1 MDIQPIVVGVDFA
14 EPSLAAAR
22 WTARHLLGGKLV
34 LAHSVWLP
42 EPPRFLSGFYPSTA
56 TLIEDATRGA
66 EERLQELSATLER
79 PAEAAVTVGRPEDRL
94 PAMAE
99 EMDARL
105 LVVGS
110 HGRRS
115 GVWKLLGST
124 AERIARH
131 ARQPLLLARN
141 LPENGVR
148 IVLVAVDDSG
158 FSPAMLEWIPLL
170 TRHDGACVVVVHVC
184 SPMLAGFVKVAASES
199 EITTAERQLRQH
211 AEAWL
216 RGRIEEAGI
225 RADLDVAVG
234 DVCFELLRAASRHAA
249 DLIILGSHD
258 PRRGRFLGSTAEF
271 VLRQGSGPV
280 LVTPASAPG

>member
-1 MDIQPIVVGVDFA
+1 MDVQPIVVGIDFA

-42 EPPRFLSGFYPSTA
+42 EPPRFLSGFYPPSA
-56 TLIEDATRGA
+56 TLIEGATRGA
-66 EERLQELSATLER
+66 EERLRELSPTLER

-94 PAMAE
+94 PAIAE
-99 EMDARL
+99 EINARL

-131 ARQPLLLARN
+131 SRQPLLLARN
-141 LPENGVR
+141 LPEDGVR
-148 IVLVAVDDSG
+148 VVLVAVDDSG
-158 FSPAMLEWIPLL
+158 FTPAMLDWIPQM
-170 TRHDGACVVVVHVC
+170 TRHDGARVVVVHVV
-184 SPMLAGFVKVAASES
+184 SPMLAGYVKIAASES
-199 EITTAERQLRQH
+199 EITAADRQLRQH
-211 AEAWL
+211 AGEWL
-216 RGRIEEAGI
+216 RGQIEEAGI
-225 RADLDVAVG
+225 AADMDVAVG

-258 PRRGRFLGSTAEF
+258 ARHGRFLGSTAEF
-271 VLRQGSGPV
+271 ILRQGSGPV
-280 LVTPASAPG
+280 LMTQASVTE